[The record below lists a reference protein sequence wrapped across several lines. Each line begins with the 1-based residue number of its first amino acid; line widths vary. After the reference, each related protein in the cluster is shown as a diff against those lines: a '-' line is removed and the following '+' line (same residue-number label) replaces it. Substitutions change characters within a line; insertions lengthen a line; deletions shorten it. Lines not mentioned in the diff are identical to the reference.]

1 MLWDPTREPSER
13 NLSQPWKET
22 EAITY
27 IWIIWVVV
35 EYQRRTN
42 NITKHPSVLLFALE
56 HFLGINGEKVFEV
69 YKGST
74 FCNGSKFGVFI
85 CHSRSGN
92 TRTPSPRS
100 SYLSTISFS
109 DTLSCCHSN
118 LLQKITWG
126 RAALSSQLVNR
137 PKWLNWRVTFP
148 TQPLPSFLHSQLH
161 CLSWVEQIHRELWP
175 CLCLCPC
182 FCLCLCPCPLQ
193 LPLLR
198 RVYPEEAQPVDPVE
212 YKEEAGEETEEHQV
226 HPSSPHLFVLQV
238 LSSDKN
244 KSKVFLTFGFFGFFL
259 RPWSASAWLPLGGA
273 RLCRAI

>member
-1 MLWDPTREPSER
+1 M
-13 NLSQPWKET
+13 N
-22 EAITY
+22 
-27 IWIIWVVV
+27 
-35 EYQRRTN
+35 QRRE
-42 NITKHPSVLLFALE
+42 SFWGVQRE
-56 HFLGINGEKVFEV
+56 HFLQRLQVWRFHLSLRVQQHTNPITKVILFV
-69 YKGST
+69 HNIFLRHT
-74 FCNGSKFGVFI
+74 QL
-85 CHSRSGN
+85 
-92 TRTPSPRS
+92 
-100 SYLSTISFS
+100 LSLECFA
-109 DTLSCCHSN
+109 
-118 LLQKITWG
+118 KITWV

-244 KSKVFLTFGFFGFFL
+244 NSKVFSHLRLLWLFSPALIRFSMVAVRRSQVVQGNLT
-259 RPWSASAWLPLGGA
+259 RPKVQTSEWLTSRSEVCRRGTYPFY
-273 RLCRAI
+273 RLYAVLWTMSKHC

>member
-1 MLWDPTREPSER
+1 M
-13 NLSQPWKET
+13 N
-22 EAITY
+22 
-27 IWIIWVVV
+27 
-35 EYQRRTN
+35 QRRE
-42 NITKHPSVLLFALE
+42 SFWGVQRE
-56 HFLGINGEKVFEV
+56 HFLQRLQVWRFHLSLPVQQHTNPITKVILFV
-69 YKGST
+69 HNIILRHTSL
-74 FCNGSKFGVFI
+74 
-85 CHSRSGN
+85 
-92 TRTPSPRS
+92 
-100 SYLSTISFS
+100 LSLESFA
-109 DTLSCCHSN
+109 
-118 LLQKITWG
+118 KITWV
-126 RAALSSQLVNR
+126 RAALSSQLITR

-148 TQPLPSFLHSQLH
+148 TQPLPSVHLPQLH
-161 CLSWVEQIHRELWP
+161 CSWVEQIHRKLWP
-175 CLCLCPC
+175 CI
-182 FCLCLCPCPLQ
+182 CLCPCPLQ